1 MVLERS
7 HANLSSVRFQQT
19 LCCSDV
25 GLSKLIVEP
34 SKDSASDKSIYGS
47 VESSDDDFCDA
58 ASSMVAGVDRRHYLE
73 ELTVPP
79 PNQGKRPAET
89 VWTGV

>member
-1 MVLERS
+1 
-7 HANLSSVRFQQT
+7 
-19 LCCSDV
+19 
-25 GLSKLIVEP
+25 
-34 SKDSASDKSIYGS
+34 
-47 VESSDDDFCDA
+47 
-58 ASSMVAGVDRRHYLE
+58 MVAGVDRRHYLE